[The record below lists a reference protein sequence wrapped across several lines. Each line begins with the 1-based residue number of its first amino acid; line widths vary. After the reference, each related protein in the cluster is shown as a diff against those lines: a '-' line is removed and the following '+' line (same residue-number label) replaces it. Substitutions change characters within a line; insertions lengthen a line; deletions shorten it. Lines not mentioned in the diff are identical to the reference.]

1 MLLPIHHIIATNYQG
16 QMVAELAGI
25 KMGES
30 ELLPQVT
37 FAHRFSKRLENWPTV
52 QQDLASKIV
61 KIACTLD
68 CRPAF
73 GLKGMSL
80 RI

>member
-1 MLLPIHHIIATNYQG
+1 
-16 QMVAELAGI
+16 
-25 KMGES
+25 MGGS

-73 GLKGMSL
+73 GLKGDELAQLNLGHMYDMANGVD
-80 RI
+80 